1 VQVAKLIDSLL
12 TSIEKLSDSQAKIS
26 VTICII
32 DNSDE
37 HDSLSSFF
45 REQQEL
51 FERNSIVFRYFSGH
65 GNVGYGAAQN
75 IAISVIDS
83 DLHLMLNPDVTVEE
97 DAFAEAVKVFENNR
111 SVAMLSPRAEN
122 NSGEKQ
128 YLCKRF
134 PTILTLLIRGFL
146 PKFFQRP
153 FKTKLERYEMRDLS
167 EANLTERILLISGCF
182 MLVDT
187 KVLQEVGGFDERY
200 FLYFEDFDLSLRIG
214 ILGGLVHSPNVRIT
228 HEGGN
233 TAKKGAIH
241 IWYFIKSGIRFFNK
255 HGWRYW

>member
-1 VQVAKLIDSLL
+1 
-12 TSIEKLSDSQAKIS
+12 
-26 VTICII
+26 
-32 DNSDE
+32 
-37 HDSLSSFF
+37 
-45 REQQEL
+45 
-51 FERNSIVFRYFSGH
+51 
-65 GNVGYGAAQN
+65 
-75 IAISVIDS
+75 
-83 DLHLMLNPDVTVEE
+83 
-97 DAFAEAVKVFENNR
+97 
-111 SVAMLSPRAEN
+111 
-122 NSGEKQ
+122 
-128 YLCKRF
+128 
-134 PTILTLLIRGFL
+134 
-146 PKFFQRP
+146 
-153 FKTKLERYEMRDLS
+153 MRDLS